1 MDGITCLPE
10 IPEKADN
17 VIIKNLEKLGK
28 NRKKEIDSEAIN
40 ENSGN
45 AKTLRTKNSAVT
57 EDNAAKIKLNGE
69 KIPEKKLKDKSV
81 KKDFA

>member
-10 IPEKADN
+10 IPKKADN

-40 ENSGN
+40 EKSGN
-45 AKTLRTKNSAVT
+45 AKTLRTKNIAVT
-57 EDNAAKIKLNGE
+57 EDNAAKIKLNG
-69 KIPEKKLKDKSV
+69 DKSGN
-81 KKDFA
+81 K

>member
-17 VIIKNLEKLGK
+17 VIIKNLGKLGK

-40 ENSGN
+40 EKCGN
-45 AKTLRTKNSAVT
+45 AKTLRTKNIAVSG
-57 EDNAAKIKLNGE
+57 DNAVKIKLSGE
-69 KIPEKKLKDKSV
+69 KIPEKN
-81 KKDFA
+81 

>member
-40 ENSGN
+40 EKSGN
-45 AKTLRTKNSAVT
+45 AKTLRTKDIAVT
-57 EDNAAKIKLNGE
+57 EDNAAKIKLNG
-69 KIPEKKLKDKSV
+69 DKSGN
-81 KKDFA
+81 K

>member
-10 IPEKADN
+10 MPEKNNN

-40 ENSGN
+40 EKRGN
-45 AKTLRTKNSAVT
+45 AKTLRTKNIAVT
-57 EDNAAKIKLNGE
+57 EDNAAKIKLNG
-69 KIPEKKLKDKSV
+69 DKSGN
-81 KKDFA
+81 K

>member
-10 IPEKADN
+10 IPKKADN

-40 ENSGN
+40 EKCGN
-45 AKTLRTKNSAVT
+45 AKTLRTKNIAVT
-57 EDNAAKIKLNGE
+57 EDNAAKIKLNG
-69 KIPEKKLKDKSV
+69 DKSGN
-81 KKDFA
+81 K